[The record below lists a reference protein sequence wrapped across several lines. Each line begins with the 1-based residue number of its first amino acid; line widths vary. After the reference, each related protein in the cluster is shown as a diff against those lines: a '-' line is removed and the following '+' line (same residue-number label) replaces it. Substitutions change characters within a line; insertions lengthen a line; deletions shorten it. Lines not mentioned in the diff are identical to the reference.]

1 LSGSTQHT
9 FESHGDQDETTLAIG
24 DAPGGGREGWSRL
37 VSPTSYTAI
46 MAKRRATTDDL
57 IWALNPFTK
66 VPMRVKRSS
75 VEDEAKVREALRKKG
90 FDPDTGEPL
99 ARI

>member
-1 LSGSTQHT
+1 
-9 FESHGDQDETTLAIG
+9 
-24 DAPGGGREGWSRL
+24 
-37 VSPTSYTAI
+37 

-99 ARI
+99 ATI